1 MCRSIRPLYNF
12 TPPAS
17 DDDVTAAALQFVR
30 KISGFA
36 KPSQQNAE
44 AFERAV
50 DEVAASSRRLLE
62 SLTTSAS
69 PRDRAVVVARAKAR
83 AAKRYAAP

>member
-50 DEVAASSRRLLE
+50 EEVAASSRRLLE